1 MKKIFDI
8 NVGDQ
13 VWLMHNNAAICATV
27 TNAFYTK
34 FISCLDFETIKESES
49 YRLSANGKPLY
60 ESYQKEQL
68 FPSKAD
74 LINSL

>member
-8 NVGDQ
+8 SVGDQ
-13 VWLMHNNAAICATV
+13 IWLMHENAAVCATV
-27 TNAFYTK
+27 TKAFYTK
-34 FISCLDFETIKESES
+34 FTSNLDYESIVESELYNVS
-49 YRLSANGKPLY
+49 VNDKPLHA
-60 ESYQKEQL
+60 SYQKEQL

>member
-8 NVGDQ
+8 NVGDH
-13 VWLMHNNAAICATV
+13 VWLMHNNAVVCATV
-27 TNAFYTK
+27 THAFYTK
-34 FISCLDFETIKESES
+34 FISCIDYKSIKESES
-49 YRLSANGKPLY
+49 YKLSANGKPLY

-68 FPSKAD
+68 FLSKAD